1 LYISLVDN
9 VNFIFEIALIYFFA
23 MASGKFLNTQLLNR
37 TGRAA
42 GDICT
47 KTCSTHLLIVS
58 LHGDSDD
65 FSCLCTGKIDKLLL
79 ADKMYNKL

>member
-1 LYISLVDN
+1 LYISLADN
-9 VNFIFEIALIYFFA
+9 VNFIFEIALIYFFI
-23 MASGKFLNTQLLNR
+23 MASAKLLNTQPLKR

-47 KTCSTHLLIVS
+47 KMCSTHLLIVS
-58 LHGDSDD
+58 LCGDSDD

-79 ADKMYNKL
+79 ADKMYNNI